1 MTWLISGDFGRL
13 AALGSLATSAVR
25 RPGWSRATWVVSRDL
40 GGLPQR
46 GWSDD
51 LGGLALLY
59 NFCLFVDGRLP
70 AAQHVAVCH
79 FIEQTVLRL
88 ARHGRFSAVL
98 TNNTNPVTQVPI
110 ALSQ

>member
-1 MTWLISGDFGRL
+1 
-13 AALGSLATSAVR
+13 
-25 RPGWSRATWVVSRDL
+25 
-40 GGLPQR
+40 
-46 GWSDD
+46 
-51 LGGLALLY
+51 LY